1 MFVTVREKSLGDHH
15 LRWPVKLGLNLDST
29 SERKNG
35 TKIDG
40 IMYTITLLVK
50 LTKALFPS

>member
-15 LRWPVKLGLNLDST
+15 SRWPVKLGLNLDST

-40 IMYTITLLVK
+40 IMYTITLLVE